1 MPVKRRKHHTEMLTR
16 SVEIS
21 TFRVSLSLRID
32 EPRMPDPEFET
43 TPWLELRGTLNEP
56 IRDVR
61 NVLFSVYPK
70 DKVVVG
76 TARPASV
83 ASIIQIR
90 PEVSVVSALPH
101 VDFDR
106 MLSMT
111 FAGQV
116 RFAWMFFTK
125 PHYGRGLVKNL
136 SFSNERED
144 DDV

>member
-1 MPVKRRKHHTEMLTR
+1 MSAKRRTHRLEMLTR

-21 TFRVSLSLRID
+21 TFRVSLSLGID
-32 EPRMPDPEFET
+32 EPKLPDPELET
-43 TPWLELRGTLNEP
+43 TPWLELRGMMNEP

-61 NVLFSVYPK
+61 DVLFSIYPK

-90 PEVSVVSALPH
+90 PEISVVSPIPH
-101 VDFDR
+101 IDFDR
-106 MLSMT
+106 MLTMAL
-111 FAGQV
+111 AGQV
-116 RFAWMFFTK
+116 KFAWMFFTK
-125 PHYGRGLVKNL
+125 PHYGRARVTNL

-144 DDV
+144 E